1 MKKLTYRAFLLLR
14 MCNVPGTPVPAVLGA
29 CIASS
34 PPGHMTCM
42 KGEFYAEMM
51 NCEADSFQEA
61 HDDIMKAVESYPHL
75 QFLKFFLDPQ
85 KSLEFSRAGT
95 SEARSTAIRKTQFQ
109 K

>member
-1 MKKLTYRAFLLLR
+1 MFKPTSEAFLLLR

-34 PPGHMTCM
+34 PPGSMTCM
-42 KGEFYAEMM
+42 KGEFYAQLTS
-51 NCEADSFQEA
+51 CKADSFQEA
-61 HDDIMKAVESYPHL
+61 HDDIMKAVEFYPHL

-95 SEARSTAIRKTQFQ
+95 SEARSTVIRKTQFQ